1 MAEGEKQELLIIKR
15 TRGGSHEP
23 HGGAWKI
30 AFADFMTA
38 MMALFLVLW
47 LINATNQKTKASL
60 ARYFNPVDLVDM
72 STLKRGIHDPNDGPE
87 MDGAAN
93 GAAFPKTVVGAAKKN
108 GSSMGSGLGAAGPRD
123 VKQNE
128 AGEPRTAEP
137 PPTHSE
143 QALFR
148 DPYAVLAEIAASG
161 SSGEASASDD
171 LDQSDNDANGAGG
184 DTYSDPFKAA
194 AATDKSPAAA
204 SPGNP
209 PPAARPVAAA
219 SPPPGNPPPAKMTPS
234 APPAAS
240 EMPPPA
246 ASTPAAVPRK
256 AEVAKA
262 QSLNNAQALAV
273 DLQEQITKLIGP
285 AGKDSARPAIE
296 VKATDEG
303 ILISLTDRSDFAMF
317 AIGSAEPQAKTVH
330 VMDKIARVLK
340 TVKGDI
346 IIGGFTDGRP
356 YRSALYDN
364 WRLSSA
370 RAQMAYYMLVRG
382 GVDEKRIVRIEGYA
396 DRRPKIPGKP
406 LAAEN
411 RRIEIFL
418 KAKKS

>member
-1 MAEGEKQELLIIKR
+1 VADGEKHELLIIKR
-15 TRGGSHEP
+15 SRSGSHEP

-72 STLKRGIHDPNDGPE
+72 STLKRGMHDPNSGPE
-87 MDGAAN
+87 MDGTAN

-108 GSSMGSGLGAAGPRD
+108 GSTMGTGLGAAGPRD
-123 VKQNE
+123 VKQE
-128 AGEPRTAEP
+128 DAGQTRTAEP
-137 PPTHSE
+137 PPVHSE
-143 QALFR
+143 ETLFR

-161 SSGEASASDD
+161 SSGESSSDD
-171 LDQSDNDANGAGG
+171 LNQPDNDASGG
-184 DTYSDPFKAA
+184 SSDTYSDPFKAA
-194 AATDKSPAAA
+194 AGTDKSSAAA
-204 SPGNP
+204 SAAATPAPGSQAAANP
-209 PPAARPVAAA
+209 PPAA
-219 SPPPGNPPPAKMTPS
+219 MTQS
-234 APPAAS
+234 APPPAAS
-240 EMPPPA
+240 ETPPPA
-246 ASTPAAVPRK
+246 ATPAPASAPVSHKNEVPK
-256 AEVAKA
+256 G
-262 QSLNNAQALAV
+262 QTLSNAQALAAN
-273 DLQEQITKLIGP
+273 LQKQITKLIGA
-285 AGKDSARPAIE
+285 AGKDEAKPAIE

-303 ILISLTDRSDFAMF
+303 ILISLTDQSNFAMF

-356 YRSALYDN
+356 YRSAIYDN

-382 GVDEKRIVRIEGYA
+382 GVDDKRIVRIEGYA
-396 DRRPKIPGKP
+396 DRRLKVPSRP
-406 LAAEN
+406 LADEN

-418 KAKKS
+418 KEKKS

>member
-1 MAEGEKQELLIIKR
+1 VADGEKHELLIIKR
-15 TRGGSHEP
+15 TRGSSHEP

-72 STLKRGIHDPNDGPE
+72 STLKRGMHDPNNGPE
-87 MDGAAN
+87 MDGTAN

-108 GSSMGSGLGAAGPRD
+108 GSFMGAALGAAGPRD
-123 VKQNE
+123 VKQE
-128 AGEPRTAEP
+128 DAGQPRTAEP
-137 PPTHSE
+137 PPVHSE
-143 QALFR
+143 ETLFR

-161 SSGEASASDD
+161 SSGESSSDD
-171 LDQSDNDANGAGG
+171 LDQPDNDASGG
-184 DTYSDPFKAA
+184 STDTYSDPFKASA
-194 AATDKSPAAA
+194 GPDKSSAEPAAA
-204 SPGNP
+204 ASQAAANP
-209 PPAARPVAAA
+209 PPAAL
-219 SPPPGNPPPAKMTPS
+219 TQS
-234 APPAAS
+234 APPPAAS
-240 EMPPPA
+240 ETPPPA
-246 ASTPAAVPRK
+246 PTPAPAPVPRK
-256 AEVAKA
+256 NEVQKGPTL
-262 QSLNNAQALAV
+262 SNAQALAAN
-273 DLQEQITKLIGP
+273 LQKQITKLIGA
-285 AGKDSARPAIE
+285 AGKDEAKPAIE

-303 ILISLTDRSDFAMF
+303 ILISLTDQSNFAMF

-356 YRSALYDN
+356 YRSAIYDN

-382 GVDEKRIVRIEGYA
+382 GVDDKRIVRIEGYA
-396 DRRPKIPGKP
+396 DRRPKVPSKP
-406 LAAEN
+406 LADEN

-418 KAKKS
+418 KEEKS

>member
-1 MAEGEKQELLIIKR
+1 VADGEKHELLIIKR
-15 TRGGSHEP
+15 SRSSSHEP

-72 STLKRGIHDPNDGPE
+72 STLKRGIHDPNNGPE
-87 MDGAAN
+87 MDGTAN

-108 GSSMGSGLGAAGPRD
+108 GNAMGAALGAAGPRD
-123 VKQNE
+123 VKQE
-128 AGEPRTAEP
+128 DAGQPRTAEP
-137 PPTHSE
+137 RPVHSE
-143 QALFR
+143 ETLFR

-161 SSGEASASDD
+161 SSGESSSDD
-171 LDQSDNDANGAGG
+171 LDEPDNDASGG
-184 DTYSDPFKAA
+184 SSDTYSDPFKAA
-194 AATDKSPAAA
+194 AGTDKSSAASAAATPAATSQA
-204 SPGNP
+204 AANP
-209 PPAARPVAAA
+209 PPAA
-219 SPPPGNPPPAKMTPS
+219 MTQS
-234 APPAAS
+234 APPPAAS
-240 EMPPPA
+240 ETPRPA
-246 ASTPAAVPRK
+246 ATPAPAAAPAARK
-256 AEVAKA
+256 NEVQKGQAL
-262 QSLNNAQALAV
+262 SNAQALAAN
-273 DLQEQITKLIGP
+273 LQKQITKLIG
-285 AGKDSARPAIE
+285 AGGKDKAEPAIE

-303 ILISLTDRSDFAMF
+303 ILISLTDQSNFAMF

-330 VMDKIARVLK
+330 VMDKIAKVLK

-356 YRSALYDN
+356 YRSAIYDN

-382 GVDEKRIVRIEGYA
+382 GVNEKRIVRIEGYA
-396 DRRPKIPGKP
+396 DRRPKVPSNP
-406 LAAEN
+406 LADEN

-418 KAKKS
+418 KEKKS